1 MSTGICVH
9 CYVSLIILECLNIFG
24 CYIYIC
30 IQVGSFFRIYLVR
43 FCVVPRGKPLFL
55 VIGSGPAV
63 GDLRRPTITR
73 CCQQEIASVAE
84 HISLGLLRQDLAR
97 NRTTSSKIGD
107 VQRLQYLGLPGL
119 NGRHKNGLNHT
130 FFFANR
136 PYIECL
142 SICLQQ
148 IEPESSGAWVTD
160 RHRVPQTTANYQIF
174 WGRRFKNPS
183 RSFNV

>member
-1 MSTGICVH
+1 MC
-9 CYVSLIILECLNIFG
+9 SLLCFLDNIRVFNHIWML
-24 CYIYIC
+24 YIYIC
-30 IQVGSFFRIYLVR
+30 IYKLAHFSGFYVVR
-43 FCVVPRGKPLFL
+43 CCVVPRGKPLFL

-119 NGRHKNGLNHT
+119 NGRHKKW
-130 FFFANR
+130 FK
-136 PYIECL
+136 PYSL
-142 SICLQQ
+142 FLQ
-148 IEPESSGAWVTD
+148 ID
-160 RHRVPQTTANYQIF
+160 HIH
-174 WGRRFKNPS
+174 
-183 RSFNV
+183 